1 MLAAGDA
8 YTHGSF
14 FIARIAYIAGLSIL
28 STIDILPGRLLYCIV
43 CIIILSRNFAYCN
56 HSCSAC
62 SAACSS
68 SWTTR
73 LELNF
78 DFEVM
83 CNIV

>member
-43 CIIILSRNFAYCN
+43 CIIILSVGIWHTVIIRVAL
-56 HSCSAC
+56 AQPP
-62 SAACSS
+62 AAVAGLRV
-68 SWTTR
+68 W
-73 LELNF
+73 N
-78 DFEVM
+78 
-83 CNIV
+83 